1 MTVTLR
7 TSAHRSLVPL
17 VAVLILAACSGGKAG
32 DAADADQA
40 VAAQDTAGAM
50 SGMEAMQDM
59 PGMPGMGGSGM
70 LAQMQAHM
78 RMMDGAGA
86 DSMLAMLPTHR
97 QLVANM
103 IVEFNRDMRGMNM
116 PSDAAWTATV
126 DSLRQDLTRMPEM
139 SGAELHQFM
148 PAHGARVRRL
158 MESHQ
163 GMMGSMRR

>member
-1 MTVTLR
+1 MTVVLR
-7 TSAHRSLVPL
+7 TFAHRSLVPL
-17 VAVLILAACSGGKAG
+17 VAALVLAACSGDKAG

-50 SGMEAMQDM
+50 SGMEGMQDM

-70 LAQMQAHM
+70 MAQMQAHM

-86 DSMLAMLPTHR
+86 DSIQSMLPAHR
-97 QLVANM
+97 QMVANM
-103 IVEFNRDMRGMNM
+103 IAQANKDMRDMNM
-116 PSDAAWTATV
+116 PGDAAWTATV

-158 MESHQ
+158 MESHRA
-163 GMMGSMRR
+163 MMGNMRM